1 MAVNSNTVETFDVTT
16 LREDLQEALE
26 MVSATDAPFMSAIGK
41 RSVSNT
47 LFEWPEISL
56 AAVNGSNR
64 VAEGE
69 AAPGNDAATLP
80 IRVQNYTQISDKMVE
95 VSDTA
100 EAVNGASDAQSI
112 AEQVALK
119 LKELKRDMETML
131 TANVAA
137 SAGSSG
143 TARTTAGL
151 GAWVKTNTNKGTGGA
166 EPTTSGSGNAGYPD
180 AARTDGTLR
189 TITEAMMNDVV
200 KQCWDEGAEPTL
212 MMVGSAV
219 KQKVSSTFTGNST
232 RYKQAD
238 DARLQGAID
247 IISTDFAE
255 ISLVP
260 NRFSRARDAWILD
273 PNYAQI
279 AYLQETKQQDIA
291 RTGHATRKLISCEY
305 GLQVT
310 EKGHGLIA
318 DVQG

>member
-1 MAVNSNTVETFDVTT
+1 
-16 LREDLQEALE
+16 
-26 MVSATDAPFMSAIGK
+26 
-41 RSVSNT
+41 
-47 LFEWPEISL
+47 
-56 AAVNGSNR
+56 
-64 VAEGE
+64 
-69 AAPGNDAATLP
+69 
-80 IRVQNYTQISDKMVE
+80 
-95 VSDTA
+95 
-100 EAVNGASDAQSI
+100 
-112 AEQVALK
+112 
-119 LKELKRDMETML
+119 ML

-143 TARTTAGL
+143 TARSTAGL

-189 TITEAMMNDVV
+189 TISEAMMNDVV

-232 RYKQAD
+232 RYKSAD

-247 IISTDFAE
+247 VISTDFGE